1 MLPVV
6 DPRDLCQQLAGRV
19 RARRL
24 QLNWTQ
30 DELAQRAGIA
40 YATLKLFERTGQI
53 SLERLV
59 MIAAALRALDGFDG
73 LLQPPRASSLAEI
86 EARATR
92 RQRGRRR
99 KT

>member
-1 MLPVV
+1 MLPVT
-6 DPRDLCQQLAGRV
+6 DHREICRQLATRV
-19 RARRL
+19 RTRRL

-40 YATLKLFERTGQI
+40 YSTLKLFERTGQI

-59 MIAAALRALDGFDG
+59 MIAAALRALDGFGG
-73 LLQPPRASSLAEI
+73 LLQPPKASSLAEI

-92 RQRGRRR
+92 RQRGSRR
-99 KT
+99 KI